1 MPRRTSSRRP
11 RHPSPRLWP
20 ERVSDNLAA
29 WLRLL
34 DQFESALD
42 AAEGQVV
49 PQEFEPPSGPPPDE
63 VRERAEAILA
73 RQQLMINS
81 VIASRAKV
89 ARQLA
94 ALRRVPSAQPDVP
107 AYLDVEG

>member
-1 MPRRTSSRRP
+1 MT
-11 RHPSPRLWP
+11 
-20 ERVSDNLAA
+20 DNLAA

-34 DQFESALD
+34 DQFEGALD
-42 AAEGQVV
+42 AADGRLV
-49 PQEFEPPSGPPPDE
+49 PQDFEPPPGPPPEE
-63 VRERAEAILA
+63 VRERAEAILV

-81 VIASRAKV
+81 VITSRAKV

-94 ALRRVPSAQPDVP
+94 ALRKVPTAPSDVP